1 MCKPPKNLSRNILL
15 LLILLFSGRLS
26 LAQSSTGTFNSN
38 SFQFNLNKKWSSFV
52 ETELRSVSFFR
63 KFYYYELKAGVT
75 YQHSPALSFSL
86 GNGIYNTFNGGADYD
101 NVKTNFD
108 YRIWEQAQLKHAI
121 NVVSVEHRLR
131 IEQVVNKNFRPNFR
145 YRLQA
150 RAGLN
155 KKEIS
160 KGTVF
165 AAVYDE
171 VFFKTI
177 DPVFSRNRFQAGVG
191 YVFSPAFSAQL
202 GYIRQVDYSKD
213 LSFGKNYFYYS
224 ASFKF

>member
-1 MCKPPKNLSRNILL
+1 MLL

-86 GNGIYNTFNGGADYD
+86 GSGIYNTFNSGAHYD

-121 NVVSVEHRLR
+121 SVVSVEHRLR

-177 DPVFSRNRFQAGVG
+177 DPGFSRNRFQAGVG

-202 GYIRQVDYSKD
+202 GYIRQVDYSKE
-213 LSFGKNYFYYS
+213 LSLGKSYFYYA

>member
-1 MCKPPKNLSRNILL
+1 MLL

-38 SFQFNLNKKWSSFV
+38 SFQFNLDKKWSSFV

-108 YRIWEQAQLKHAI
+108 YRIWEQAQLKHSI

-131 IEQVVNKNFRPNFR
+131 IEQVVNKNLRPNFR